1 MSNHTPEP
9 IRLYRFALSGH
20 AHRAELMLSLLG
32 LPYICVDVDLLKGEQ
47 KRPEFLALNPF
58 GQVPV
63 IQDGEHTVADSSA
76 ILAYLSRRYDPTNG
90 WWPLEPMA
98 AAQVQRWLS
107 VAAGPL
113 AEGPARARVQVLFGR
128 PREAACHQ
136 LAARL
141 FGLMEQHLAAREFF
155 VGDGPTVA
163 DVVMYTY
170 TAHAPEG
177 GVSLEPYPAI
187 RAWLARV
194 ETLQGFVGMQ
204 RRPAAEALPL

>member
-1 MSNHTPEP
+1 MTAP
-9 IRLYRFALSGH
+9 IRLFRYALSGH

-32 LPYICVDVDLLKGEQ
+32 LPFEIVDVDLRQGEQ

-63 IQDGEHTVADSSA
+63 IQDGADTVADSSA
-76 ILAYLSRRYDPTNG
+76 ILAYLCRRYDPSNR
-90 WWPLEPMA
+90 WWPQEPMA

-113 AEGPARARVQVLFGR
+113 AEGPARARAQVVFGR

-136 LAARL
+136 LAARW
-141 FGLMEQHLAAREFF
+141 FGLLDQHLAGREFLL
-155 VGDGPTVA
+155 GAAPTAA
-163 DVVMYTY
+163 DVAMYTY

-177 GVSLEPYPAI
+177 GVSLAPYPAI
-187 RAWLARV
+187 RTWLARV
-194 ETLQGFVGMQ
+194 EALPGFVAMQ
-204 RRPAAEALPL
+204 RSPAAEALPL

>member
-1 MSNHTPEP
+1 MTTP
-9 IRLYRFALSGH
+9 IRLFRHALSGH

-32 LPYICVDVDLLKGEQ
+32 LPFEIVDVDLLQGEQ
-47 KRPEFLALNPF
+47 KRPEFLALNLF

-63 IQDGEHTVADSSA
+63 IQNGPHTVADSGA
-76 ILAYLSRRYDPTNG
+76 ILAYLCRRYDPSNR
-90 WWPLEPMA
+90 WWPLEPLA

-136 LAARL
+136 AATRL
-141 FGLMEQHLAAREFF
+141 FGLVDQHLAGREFLL
-155 VGDGPTVA
+155 GAAPTAA
-163 DVVMYTY
+163 DVAMYTY

-177 GVSLEPYPAI
+177 GVSLAPYPAI

-194 ETLQGFVGMQ
+194 EALPGFVGMQ
-204 RRPAAEALPL
+204 RSPAAEALPL